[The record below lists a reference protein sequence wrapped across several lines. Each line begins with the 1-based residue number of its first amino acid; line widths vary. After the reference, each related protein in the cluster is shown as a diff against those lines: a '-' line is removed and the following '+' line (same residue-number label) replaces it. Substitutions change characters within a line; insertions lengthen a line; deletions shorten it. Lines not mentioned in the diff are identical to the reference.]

1 MAEAPDAEPYEYDPV
16 SFGVSPPAIMVFADH
31 G

>member
-16 SFGVSPPAIMVFADH
+16 STVLPDWVYVKIDSK
-31 G
+31 